1 MMSANKALELITMEK
16 NLPVVGDNLSHYLSQ
31 TSQYPIL
38 TADEEFALAVRYQE
52 QEDVEAAHK
61 LITSNLRFVV
71 KVSLEYR
78 GYGLKLLDLIQEGN
92 IGLMVALKKFDPHK
106 GYRFISYAI
115 WWIRAYIQNF
125 IIRSWSLVKMGT
137 TQIQK
142 KLFYKMGKIKGLAHE
157 EHRDEKT
164 EELAQELNVRSSDIE
179 EMQKRFAGRDL
190 SLDAKLDLNQD
201 ISFLDLLPDR
211 SPDQEELLGDREEDD
226 VLRDEVEGAL
236 EGLSERER
244 FIIRHRIMADE
255 PMTLQELGD
264 TFDISR
270 ERVRQIESEALRKL
284 KEQLAGAELTWG
296 MA

>member
-1 MMSANKALELITMEK
+1 MEQ
-16 NLPVVGDNLSHYLSQ
+16 NLPIVGDNLSHYLAQ
-31 TSQYPIL
+31 TNQYPIL
-38 TADEEFALAVRYQE
+38 TAEEEFALAVRYQE
-52 QEDVEAAHK
+52 QEDVEAAHR

-78 GYGLKLLDLIQEGN
+78 GYRLKLLDLIQEGN

-125 IIRSWSLVKMGT
+125 IIKSWSLVKMGT

-142 KLFYKMGKIKGLAHE
+142 KLFYKMGKIKGLAHAERRE
-157 EHRDEKT
+157 EKI

-190 SLDAKLDLNQD
+190 SLNAKLDLNQD
-201 ISFLDLLPDR
+201 ISFLDLLPDL
-211 SPDQEELLGDREEDD
+211 SPDQEELLGDREENG

-236 EGLSERER
+236 GNLSERER

-270 ERVRQIESEALRKL
+270 ERIRQIESEALRKL
-284 KEQLAGAELTWG
+284 KEHLAGAELTWG

>member
-1 MMSANKALELITMEK
+1 MKE
-16 NLPVVGDNLSHYLSQ
+16 NLPVVSDNLSHYLAQ
-31 TSQYPIL
+31 IKQYPL
-38 TADEEFALAVRYQE
+38 LSPEEEFALAARYRE
-52 QEDVEAAHK
+52 TEDMEVAHQ

-78 GYGLKLLDLIQEGN
+78 GYGLKLLDIIQEGN

-142 KLFYKMGKIKGLAHE
+142 KLFYKMGRIKGIAHE
-157 EHRDEKT
+157 EHQEEKI
-164 EELAQELNVRSSDIE
+164 EELAQELNVRGSDIE

-190 SLDAKLDLNQD
+190 SLDAKLDFDQG
-201 ISFLDLLPDR
+201 ISFLDLLPDL
-211 SPDQEELLGDREEDD
+211 SPDQEELLGESEEDD
-226 VLRDEVEGAL
+226 VLKDEVEAAL
-236 EGLSERER
+236 GHLSERER
-244 FIIRHRIMADE
+244 FIVIQRIMADD

-264 TFDISR
+264 TFQISR
-270 ERVRQIESEALRKL
+270 ERVRQIEGEALRKL
-284 KEQLAGAELTWG
+284 KNQLASAESTCG